1 MADIRSYMKEK
12 EKRERKQEGYKEK
25 IVKHKLAH
33 VYRIILL
40 ILVAAA
46 LAALVIVQYKRH
58 VYTDYDVISSMARE
72 SVSGTF
78 DIRLGDAILTYS
90 KDGAHCT
97 DTKGNVTW
105 NQNYEIQDIKLAVCS
120 GTTAIA
126 EYNGRNIYT
135 ANTEKQLT
143 QITTT
148 MPIRNIAVS
157 QGGYVTAILDGTDV
171 AVITT
176 YDPAGKESYRGEAR
190 MNGSGYPAAISLSPG
205 GELLCVSYW
214 YVDAGTLKTNIAFY
228 NFGPIGENANDHMVS
243 VYSYTDMLVPQVQFM
258 NDSTAFAVG
267 DNRLMIYS
275 GGHIPVEAAWYAL
288 NEEIQSVFY
297 NDKYIGLVFRS
308 EKEDKRF
315 RMDVYDASANSVG
328 SFYLDIDYTD
338 IFFEQDKFIA
348 YNEMQCVIT
357 TLDGVEKFNGEF
369 TKPIKLVLP
378 AGRAYRYLL
387 VTEDSMDTIQL
398 R

>member
-1 MADIRSYMKEK
+1 M
-12 EKRERKQEGYKEK
+12 
-25 IVKHKLAH
+25 
-33 VYRIILL
+33 
-40 ILVAAA
+40 
-46 LAALVIVQYKRH
+46 
-58 VYTDYDVISSMARE
+58 
-72 SVSGTF
+72 
-78 DIRLGDAILTYS
+78 
-90 KDGAHCT
+90 
-97 DTKGNVTW
+97 
-105 NQNYEIQDIKLAVCS
+105 
-120 GTTAIA
+120 
-126 EYNGRNIYT
+126 
-135 ANTEKQLT
+135 
-143 QITTT
+143 
-148 MPIRNIAVS
+148 
-157 QGGYVTAILDGTDV
+157 TAILDGTDV

-357 TLDGVEKFNGEF
+357 TLDGVEKYNGEF
-369 TKPIKLVLP
+369 TKPVKLVLP
-378 AGRAYRYLL
+378 TGRAYRYLL
-387 VTEDSMDTIQL
+387 VTEDSVDTIQL